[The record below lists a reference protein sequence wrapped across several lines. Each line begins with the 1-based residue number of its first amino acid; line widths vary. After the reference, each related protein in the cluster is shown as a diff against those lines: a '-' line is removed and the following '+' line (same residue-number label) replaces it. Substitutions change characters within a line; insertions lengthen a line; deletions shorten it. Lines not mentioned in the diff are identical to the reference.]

1 MQSTEEKELKKT
13 NLSVEMLKKE
23 EINQSYEIVMFII
36 NSSKLFLEKYFF
48 DEENDESLKKL
59 KENLKD
65 NHETYKEFRDFNL
78 NLFDETFN
86 YYYDLK
92 KYFIYDF
99 EFLCEPN
106 EDSLDKVKNY
116 IKSNIS
122 IYYLSVLLDLLLEI
136 LNKNKSAHE
145 DPIIKFD
152 ISVICELFREKN
164 ERLCSSHSFFYC
176 CANELSTKYGI
187 NLPGKNKY
195 RQKVFEK
202 YKDKAIKTLKKV
214 KNNLYKYIRSNLNDY
229 LKILFHQKEKK
240 KIYIK
245 NDEDENEY
253 NTINNK
259 YNSLKEILSDKN
271 LINNDDE
278 LKNWCEK
285 NNIRTYLNDYAKYLS
300 AKKYFASKF
309 ESEAYKNKILNNCL
323 LPLEILNIDLKNEEN
338 IFIISC
344 IDFNEK
350 INYSEKSYPGETFY
364 EQYLDIKEEMNYKD
378 QKCYEDEIETI
389 IKSDAFLKE
398 LISILKSESVSSYF
412 QSVIKFKNDDKYNY
426 EVKLLKV
433 AKINGEIE
441 QNSLFDL
448 KLKGD
453 LYLGEQFDIF
463 IKNFE
468 SNYENFKKLIVLKEL
483 GYKIPSC
490 TGPSM
495 RIFINPR
502 IHFSKVAFNNK
513 NNREEILKSALII
526 LLIHEII
533 HLLKYYPINEKYPE
547 ISPITPKNKE
557 NGKCLI
563 YYLFDK
569 DVVQKI
575 NYNQALEINKVNNWD
590 DLDILHKI
598 FEQESN
604 YNEIE
609 KEKGE
614 IDLYLSDS
622 KNEKN
627 KKYGNKNKTDYCW
640 W

>member
-1 MQSTEEKELKKT
+1 MQPKEEIKET
-13 NLSVEMLKKE
+13 NLSEEMMKKE
-23 EINQSYEIVMFII
+23 EFNQSYELVMFII
-36 NSSKLFLEKYFF
+36 KSSKLFLEKYFF
-48 DEENDESLKKL
+48 DVENDELLKKL
-59 KENLKD
+59 KKKLKD
-65 NHETYKEFRDFNL
+65 NHETSKEFRDFNL

-86 YYYDLK
+86 YYNDLK

-106 EDSLDKVKNY
+106 EYSLDKVKNY

-145 DPIIKFD
+145 DHIIKFD

-176 CANELSTKYGI
+176 CANELSRKYGI
-187 NLPGKNKY
+187 NLPEKNEL

-202 YKDKAIKTLKKV
+202 YKEKAIKTLIKV
-214 KNNLYKYIRSNLNDY
+214 KNNLYKYIINNLNDY
-229 LKILFHQKEKK
+229 LIILFHQKEKK
-240 KIYIK
+240 KMYIK

-253 NTINNK
+253 IRLNK
-259 YNSLKEILSDKN
+259 EYNRLKEIISDKN
-271 LINNDDE
+271 LFNNDDE

-285 NNIRTYLNDYAKYLS
+285 NNIRAYLDDYAKYLT

-344 IDFNEK
+344 IDINEK
-350 INYSEKSYPGETFY
+350 MNYSEKSYPGETFY
-364 EQYLDIKEEMNYKD
+364 EQYLDIKEEMNHKN
-378 QKCYEDEIETI
+378 QECYEDEIESI

-398 LISILKSESVSSYF
+398 LILILKSKSVSSYF
-412 QSVIKFKNDDKYNY
+412 ESVIKFKNDDKYNY

-433 AKINGEIE
+433 TKINGEIDK
-441 QNSLFDL
+441 NSLFDL

-468 SNYENFKKLIVLKEL
+468 SNPENFKKLIVLKEL

-495 RIFINPR
+495 RIFINPK

-513 NNREEILKSALII
+513 NKREEILKSALII

-563 YYLFDK
+563 YYLFEK
-569 DVVQKI
+569 DVIQKI

-598 FEQESN
+598 FEQELN
-604 YNEIE
+604 FIEIGRE
-609 KEKGE
+609 QGE

-622 KNEKN
+622 RKEKI
-627 KKYGNKNKTDYCW
+627 KKFGNKNKTDYCW

>member
-1 MQSTEEKELKKT
+1 MQPKEEIKET
-13 NLSVEMLKKE
+13 NLSEEMMKKE
-23 EINQSYEIVMFII
+23 EFNQSYELVMFII
-36 NSSKLFLEKYFF
+36 KSSKLFLEKYFF
-48 DEENDESLKKL
+48 DVENDELLKKL
-59 KENLKD
+59 KKKLKD
-65 NHETYKEFRDFNL
+65 NHETSKEFRDFNL

-86 YYYDLK
+86 YYNDLK

-106 EDSLDKVKNY
+106 EYSLDKVKNY

-136 LNKNKSAHE
+136 LDKNKSAHE
-145 DPIIKFD
+145 DHIIKFD

-176 CANELSTKYGI
+176 CANELSRKYGI
-187 NLPGKNKY
+187 NLPEKNEL

-202 YKDKAIKTLKKV
+202 YKEKAIKTLIKV
-214 KNNLYKYIRSNLNDY
+214 KNNLYKYIINNLNDY
-229 LKILFHQKEKK
+229 LIILFHQKEKK
-240 KIYIK
+240 KMYIK

-253 NTINNK
+253 IRLNK
-259 YNSLKEILSDKN
+259 EYNRLKEIISDKN
-271 LINNDDE
+271 LFNNDDE

-285 NNIRTYLNDYAKYLS
+285 NNIRAYLDDYAKYLT

-344 IDFNEK
+344 IDINEK
-350 INYSEKSYPGETFY
+350 MNYSEKSYPGETFY
-364 EQYLDIKEEMNYKD
+364 EQYLDIKEEMNYKN
-378 QKCYEDEIETI
+378 QECYEDEIESI

-398 LISILKSESVSSYF
+398 LILILKSKSVSSYF
-412 QSVIKFKNDDKYNY
+412 ESVIKFKNDDKYNY

-433 AKINGEIE
+433 TKINGEID

-468 SNYENFKKLIVLKEL
+468 SNPENFKKLIVLKEL

-502 IHFSKVAFNNK
+502 IHFSKVAFNNINK
-513 NNREEILKSALII
+513 REEILKSALII

-563 YYLFDK
+563 YYLFEK
-569 DVVQKI
+569 DVIQKI

-598 FEQESN
+598 FEQELN
-604 YNEIE
+604 FIEIGRE
-609 KEKGE
+609 QGE

-622 KNEKN
+622 REEKI
-627 KKYGNKNKTDYCW
+627 KKFGNKNKTDYCW